1 MNIFIG
7 LDVAER
13 MGVATWNP
21 QLNKAYVHVAKGSPI
36 HQLDYIFKEVLVEP
50 EPLVEEPKFI
60 FVIERLHNFQNK
72 NTVRSLLE
80 RTGFIKYS
88 LISAG
93 FRVEEVSPLMARAYL
108 GVSTKENLRVKLE
121 QYFTGIRMT
130 DDHSDALAVA
140 LYQASLEGYQL
151 DFRKLTIQEM
161 RT

>member
-1 MNIFIG
+1 MRVFVG
-7 LDVAER
+7 LDVAEK

-21 QLNKAYVHVAKGSPI
+21 HSNKAYVDVVKGSPVD
-36 HQLDYIFKEVLVEP
+36 QLRYMTKVVLATDEGA
-50 EPLVEEPKFI
+50 ELV

-72 NTVRSLLE
+72 TTVRSLLE
-80 RTGFIKYS
+80 RSGFLKYS
-88 LISAG
+88 LIACG
-93 FRVEEVSPLMARAYL
+93 FRVEEVSPLMARAHL
-108 GVSTKENLRVKLE
+108 GVSTKEDVRVKLE

-140 LYQASLEGYQL
+140 LYQASLEEYQL